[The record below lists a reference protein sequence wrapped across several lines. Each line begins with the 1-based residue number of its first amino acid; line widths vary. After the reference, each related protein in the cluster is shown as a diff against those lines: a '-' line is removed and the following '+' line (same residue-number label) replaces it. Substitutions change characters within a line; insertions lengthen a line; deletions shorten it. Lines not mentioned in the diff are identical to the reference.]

1 MQVGEVHEVVSSL
14 DNKIWLV
21 KNEFFDEVLKGSV
34 LFGSVT
40 YPPSLLFGSA
50 NIKVKE
56 QWGMQWSQRVSEDL
70 TTNQRVKKHASLFS
84 ENREKLAWVAW

>member
-40 YPPSLLFGSA
+40 YPLSLLFVSA

-56 QWGMQWSQRVSEDL
+56 QWGMQWSQRVS
-70 TTNQRVKKHASLFS
+70 Q
-84 ENREKLAWVAW
+84 